1 MSVLAY
7 SELLKR
13 MTGIDEKSLEKPYL
27 ILSKHETTQKR
38 LAILKEL
45 AKHERITIG
54 RLLKGLHRNRGGGS
68 YLTIKKY
75 FLELE
80 KEGLLKHEN
89 IGEKEIWSFSK
100 NHEDFK
106 NFIVS

>member
-13 MTGIDEKSLEKPYL
+13 IVGIDEKILEKPYQ
-27 ILSKHETTQKR
+27 IISKHNTTKNR
-38 LAILKEL
+38 LAVLKEL
-45 AKHERITIG
+45 ARTEKNTIG
-54 RLLKGLHRNRGGGS
+54 RLLKNLKLNRSGGS

-80 KEGLLKHEN
+80 KEGLLKK
-89 IGEKEIWSFSK
+89 EKVNKTEVWSFSEK
-100 NHEDFK
+100 YNDLK
-106 NFIVS
+106 VFILR